1 MTAPLKSPRAAADN
15 LTMTRGGRRPGAG
28 RPSESLGAR
37 KSLKLPESLWSWLG
51 ADLLG
56 SDRRSRGQVL
66 REAVD
71 ADRKSPAPL
80 VDPGSGPSLVNYALT
95 EPQRAHVVARAKE
108 EGLTFPATLRAI
120 LEARR
125 G

>member
-37 KSLKLPESLWSWLG
+37 KSLKMPESLWSWLG
-51 ADLLG
+51 AD
-56 SDRRSRGQVL
+56 RRGRGRVL

-71 ADRKSPAPL
+71 ADRESPAPL

-95 EPQRAHVVARAKE
+95 EPQRAHVAARAKE

-125 G
+125 E